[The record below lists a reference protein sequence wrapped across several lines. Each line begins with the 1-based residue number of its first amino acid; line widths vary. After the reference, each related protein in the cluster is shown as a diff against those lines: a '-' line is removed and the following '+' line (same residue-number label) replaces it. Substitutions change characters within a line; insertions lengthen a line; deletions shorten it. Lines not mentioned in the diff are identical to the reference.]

1 MAIQLVV
8 ATVCSTVKPGHNG
21 RGVRTCENKGLRGQN
36 ATRAAN
42 TTCYCTAQGLCGVGV
57 VVMRSVRLLQVVQG
71 VWNREHGPGEHADNS
86 GNHAAVRVD
95 PKGERSRQ
103 GTTTEYTRVSTSV
116 RMPPGARNAIE
127 CHTIA
132 APIHRGEVGS
142 LRMFD
147 AEKIQ
152 ETYQKYGN

>member
-1 MAIQLVV
+1 MREQRITRPKRYEGAPEP
-8 ATVCSTVKPGHNG
+8 S
-21 RGVRTCENKGLRGQN
+21 RG
-36 ATRAAN
+36 RAAN
-42 TTCYCTAQGLCGVGV
+42 TTCYCTAQGLCDVGIV
-57 VVMRSVRLLQVVQG
+57 VVCSVRLLQVVQG
-71 VWNREHGPGEHADNS
+71 IWNREHRPGEHADNN

-103 GTTTEYTRVSTSV
+103 GMTTEYTRV
-116 RMPPGARNAIE
+116 PPGARNAIE

-132 APIHRGEVGS
+132 APVHRGGVGS
-142 LRMFD
+142 LRVFD